1 MLLELL
7 AHPENNLWADSDA
20 RRRGRQPGQSLV
32 GFKLRGPTLSH
43 CRQWLACIVRTRTIC
58 IVVGSLFPVSSSTV
72 WWKGEIPENS
82 SWLLS
87 WIDLLKL
94 ILLFESKMIFIK
106 FTGASAWSGQT
117 LKPIRL
123 QIIQGG
129 VRVKSILHSAPGTW
143 VKIPE
148 IRNLKNYNNTQGQT
162 NLYYLVSSLKTRLA
176 YDWGTSQVSVAWE
189 LWWKTDIQVRHAKG
203 VCPRGSLWQ
212 TLGIASVWTP
222 IGQHTS
228 LRPREI
234 NK

>member
-1 MLLELL
+1 MLLESL
-7 AHPENNLWADSDA
+7 AHRENKLSADAQRAASPGSLGSFSNC
-20 RRRGRQPGQSLV
+20 GRHSVAGM
-32 GFKLRGPTLSH
+32 H
-43 CRQWLACIVRTRTIC
+43 CQVVPTRTIF
-58 IVVGSLFPVSSSTV
+58 IVVAWGSLLTVSSSTV
-72 WWKGEIPENS
+72 WWKGEIPENHF
-82 SWLLS
+82 
-87 WIDLLKL
+87 
-94 ILLFESKMIFIK
+94 ILGNFLGLTCWDSESCSESKMIK
-106 FTGASAWSGQT
+106 YSSNSPVPVWSGQT

-162 NLYYLVSSLKTRLA
+162 NVYYLVSSLKTRLA

-212 TLGIASVWTP
+212 TLGIPSVWTP

-228 LRPREI
+228 LRRREI